1 MTGAAAPAVA
11 RHGRVLRCVVTD
23 AARRSTLDFAAVRE
37 VTAALRDL
45 GRGTPAPDVGA
56 VLLVGEGANF
66 CTGADVAGFATEG
79 PRVSAGEE
87 RSGPGSRPSDTAPD
101 LGDTVRALAGDLHD
115 LVRAVVTA
123 PVPVVAAVH
132 GWAAGAG
139 MSLVLA
145 ADLAVAGASTRL
157 RPAYPAIGLTA
168 DGGLTWTLPRAVGAA
183 RARHLL
189 LTDRVLSADDA
200 LALGLVAA
208 VVPDDAVA
216 AEARQL
222 AERLADGPTAA
233 LGRVKRLLHE
243 GAARDLDA
251 QLDAEA
257 DAIAAS
263 AAGPEGREGVAAFL
277 DRRAPRFHP

>member
-1 MTGAAAPAVA
+1 VTGAAAPAVA

-37 VTAALRDL
+37 VTAALRGL

-66 CTGADVAGFATEG
+66 CTGADVAAFATEG
-79 PRVSAGEE
+79 PRASAGGE
-87 RSGPGSRPSDTAPD
+87 RERGGSRPPDTAPD

-115 LVRAVVTA
+115 LVRAVVAA

-145 ADLAVAGASTRL
+145 ADLAVAGTSTRL

-168 DGGLTWTLPRAVGAA
+168 DGGLTWTLPRAVGPA
-183 RARHLL
+183 RARHIL
-189 LTDRVLSADDA
+189 LTDRVLSAADA

-208 VVPDDAVA
+208 VVPDDAVV
-216 AEARQL
+216 AEARQR

-277 DRRAPRFHP
+277 DRRAPRFPR